1 MGISDNTMLV
11 INDCGHYYL
20 QMIQNNKIDILF
32 EGFKQKTL
40 PNINWHM
47 TGDFSSRMDA
57 MQNLFKDV
65 KTITELG
72 TFQGCS
78 TSAWLK
84 LKPKKLIT
92 IDIKPHLDKDIF
104 EIAAKEIGVHFEYI
118 IADDMTINIDPCDL
132 LFIDTS
138 HTEEHTYQ
146 ELKRHGNKALKYIAF
161 HDVVEPKHQT
171 MPGIKRYL
179 QENINKWEIFY
190 KDLVGDGFLVLKK

>member
-1 MGISDNTMLV
+1 MV
-11 INDCGHYYL
+11 IDDIYNHDV

-84 LKPKKLIT
+84 LRPKKLIT
-92 IDIKPHLDKDIF
+92 IDIKPYLDKDIF

-118 IADDMTINIDPCDL
+118 IADDMTINIEPCDL

-171 MPGIKRYL
+171 MLGIKRYL

>member
-1 MGISDNTMLV
+1 
-11 INDCGHYYL
+11 
-20 QMIQNNKIDILF
+20 MIQNNKIDILF

-84 LKPKKLIT
+84 LRPKKLIT

-118 IADDMTINIDPCDL
+118 IADDMTINIEPCDL

-171 MPGIKRYL
+171 MLGIKRYL

>member
-1 MGISDNTMLV
+1 
-11 INDCGHYYL
+11 
-20 QMIQNNKIDILF
+20 MIQNNKIDILF

-92 IDIKPHLDKDIF
+92 IDIKPYLDKDIF
-104 EIAAKEIGVHFEYI
+104 KIAAKEIGVHFEYI
-118 IADDMTINIDPCDL
+118 IADDMTINIEPCDL

>member
-1 MGISDNTMLV
+1 MLV
-11 INDCGHYYL
+11 IDDIYNYDV

-84 LKPKKLIT
+84 LRPKKLIT
-92 IDIKPHLDKDIF
+92 IDIKPYLDKDIF

-118 IADDMTINIDPCDL
+118 IADDMTINIEPCDL

>member
-1 MGISDNTMLV
+1 MLV
-11 INDCGHYYL
+11 IDDIYNHDV

-84 LKPKKLIT
+84 LRPKKLIT
-92 IDIKPHLDKDIF
+92 IDIKPYLDKDIF

-118 IADDMTINIDPCDL
+118 IADDMTINIEPCDL

>member
-1 MGISDNTMLV
+1 MLV
-11 INDCGHYYL
+11 INGCVYYYL

>member
-1 MGISDNTMLV
+1 MLV
-11 INDCGHYYL
+11 IDDIYNYDV

-92 IDIKPHLDKDIF
+92 IDIKPYLDKDIF
-104 EIAAKEIGVHFEYI
+104 KIAAKEIGVHFEYI
-118 IADDMTINIDPCDL
+118 IADDMTINIEPCDL

>member
-1 MGISDNTMLV
+1 VLV
-11 INDCGHYYL
+11 IDDIYNHDV

-84 LKPKKLIT
+84 LRPKKLIT
-92 IDIKPHLDKDIF
+92 IDIKPYLDKDIF

-118 IADDMTINIDPCDL
+118 IADDMTINIEPCDL

-171 MPGIKRYL
+171 MLGIKRYL